1 MLTRERLIELLHYN
15 SITGVFTWRE
25 SRGGSALAL
34 SSAGSSDDKGYIK
47 IRVDGKTY
55 KAHRLAFLYME
66 GEFPPEDVDYI
77 NGIKYDNR
85 WCNLRACSRS
95 ENLYNTRTRRDNS
108 IGVRGVHWN
117 KGNGKYRAQIYTSG
131 GQVYLGYFDTID
143 EAKAAYER
151 AAKKLHGEFYRAT

>member
-25 SRGGSALAL
+25 SKGGSALAL

-66 GEFPPEDVDYI
+66 GEFPPEDVDHI

-85 WCNLRACSRS
+85 WSNLRACSRS
-95 ENLYNTRTRRDNS
+95 ENNYNTRTQRNNS

-117 KGNGKYRAQIYTSG
+117 KGNDKYRAQIYTSG